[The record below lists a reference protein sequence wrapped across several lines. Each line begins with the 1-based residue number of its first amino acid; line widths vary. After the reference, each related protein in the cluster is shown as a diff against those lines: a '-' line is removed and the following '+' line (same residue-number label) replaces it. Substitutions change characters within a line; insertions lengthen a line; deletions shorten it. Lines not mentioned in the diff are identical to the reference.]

1 MRPEGTNRKTESG
14 RLVACLMAIFCLLP
28 AAFGQTS
35 LTADGLA
42 AFVPTVTGGGGGGC
56 GVTIAQGDIVN
67 QDFSGASAPS
77 GWTSSGSGTL
87 AYGVSNPN
95 ATPCQL
101 TNAVLHASW
110 SGTALP
116 YSYWDKGAYSCATYY
131 FRFYFYVGSSAMG
144 TSAGNFI
151 DIFDA
156 DEATAGEGND
166 FRCCLLQQATSS
178 SLGFFVQFAGGTA
191 SSTNN
196 ISTGGWYRGEVQY
209 VNNGTVAV
217 KLYDASGTQIGTTYT
232 GTSANNKCFRFIS
245 TGVVLHNNT
254 ASADVYVT
262 GVGVSSAGFLGP

>member
-1 MRPEGTNRKTESG
+1 
-14 RLVACLMAIFCLLP
+14 
-28 AAFGQTS
+28 
-35 LTADGLA
+35 
-42 AFVPTVTGGGGGGC
+42 
-56 GVTIAQGDIVN
+56 
-67 QDFSGASAPS
+67 
-77 GWTSSGSGTL
+77 
-87 AYGVSNPN
+87 
-95 ATPCQL
+95 
-101 TNAVLHASW
+101 
-110 SGTALP
+110 
-116 YSYWDKGAYSCATYY
+116 
-131 FRFYFYVGSSAMG
+131 MG